1 MYKSNVFYQ
10 QFEVFITVSVFKNV
24 NFVKPNWF
32 VSLVFPIPEE
42 GPAVPLVEAWLPFGR
57 GNRRDTNQFVKKKN
71 NTFKHANCNDPIN
84 ETAYQLT
91 RTGSEHMF
99 VGPELACGISVVA
112 KKAVPDQF

>member
-57 GNRRDTNQFVKKKN
+57 GNRRDTNQFVKKKITLL
-71 NTFKHANCNDPIN
+71 NT
-84 ETAYQLT
+84 LT
-91 RTGSEHMF
+91 VMIQSKKRH
-99 VGPELACGISVVA
+99 IS
-112 KKAVPDQF
+112 